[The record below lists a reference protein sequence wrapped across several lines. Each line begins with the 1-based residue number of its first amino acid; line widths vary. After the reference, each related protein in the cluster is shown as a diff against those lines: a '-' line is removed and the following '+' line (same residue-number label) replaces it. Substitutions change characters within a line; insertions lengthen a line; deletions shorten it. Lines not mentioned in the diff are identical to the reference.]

1 MYLSFNFY
9 FYIVNMIERQKIEQI
24 NEIIDKGKKGI
35 KEEI

>member
-35 KEEI
+35 KEEL